1 MNRSKYGNHIF
12 AAANTRKA
20 AKDFRVLSYRVA
32 TRRNCFSRLNRLL
45 DTISVPVGF
54 EVTGGRVFSVG
65 PRRDNGLD
73 PVDQQLFAQSVAVIA
88 LICENQPRLGNR
100 HG

>member
-1 MNRSKYGNHIF
+1 MWI
-12 AAANTRKA
+12 
-20 AKDFRVLSYRVA
+20 A
-32 TRRNCFSRLNRLL
+32 TPSLQWTFTIYSLPVSTGAPCSDPKLLQPVEQPL

-65 PRRDNGLD
+65 PRRDNGPD
-73 PVDQQLFAQSVAVIA
+73 PVDQQLLAQSVAVIA
-88 LICENQPRLGNR
+88 LVCENQPGLGNR